1 MLVYI
6 GVVRLSNN
14 GSFRFLNNK
23 MAQLIDKF
31 KLMKTCE
38 ATKHTAVG
46 HKSQKMFL
54 RLGTKNMRSMSKT
67 GSVVIPKR
75 IHLLESL
82 ESDFK
87 NTILKMTSD
96 RLVKSQKKSS
106 VAKNLNTANIYDAS
120 QIRRLSSVCNI
131 EKGDTTITSS
141 RDSTIRNDD
150 STLSYSLVIMR
161 LQSQVL
167 PLLIENYGITLAQ
180 WKMDVDTNKV
190 ESILKDIVRYANEK
204 R

>member
-1 MLVYI
+1 MVELI
-6 GVVRLSNN
+6 G
-14 GSFRFLNNK
+14 
-23 MAQLIDKF
+23 KF
-31 KLMKTCE
+31 KLMETCE
-38 ATKHTAVG
+38 VTKHSTVG
-46 HKSQKMFL
+46 HKSRNMFL
-54 RLGTKNMRSMSKT
+54 HIGTKNMTSMINP
-67 GSVVIPKR
+67 GAELLPKM

-82 ESDFK
+82 TIDLK

-141 RDSTIRNDD
+141 RDSTSRNDD

-167 PLLIENYGITLAQ
+167 PLLIDNYGITLVQ
-180 WKMDVDTNKV
+180 WKMDVDTTKF
-190 ESILKDIVRYANEK
+190 ESICQIDSKIF
-204 R
+204 